1 MKVLKNI
8 FKIVGIMILALLMIF
23 VISFSI
29 IVYQTSRQ
37 KISYQDEI
45 KKYSEKYN
53 VDPLLVASIIK
64 VESDFD
70 NEAHSNQNAKGLMQ
84 LLDSSAK
91 HSAEIIG
98 EEYYPDKLK
107 DVDYNLDLGVGYFN
121 YLYEYYNN
129 IDLALAAYNGGIGNI
144 DKLIAEKKIDKYN
157 PDPTK
162 IPTEETRQYVI
173 KINSNY
179 DLMKVFYDDGLP
191 SEKELKNRKS
201 LYIKNYKKFVK
212 KILFDVL

>member
-37 KISYQDEI
+37 KIAYQDEI

-70 NEAHSNQNAKGLMQ
+70 NDC
-84 LLDSSAK
+84 LLYTSD
-91 HSAEIIG
+91 
-98 EEYYPDKLK
+98 
-107 DVDYNLDLGVGYFN
+107 
-121 YLYEYYNN
+121 
-129 IDLALAAYNGGIGNI
+129 AA
-144 DKLIAEKKIDKYN
+144 
-157 PDPTK
+157 
-162 IPTEETRQYVI
+162 
-173 KINSNY
+173 
-179 DLMKVFYDDGLP
+179 DDCC
-191 SEKELKNRKS
+191 R
-201 LYIKNYKKFVK
+201 V
-212 KILFDVL
+212 